1 MAGQPPPWAYTAVLL
16 CALSLSGAIEI
27 PMDRESPVR
36 LESAD
41 WGRGVSGVGR
51 GGESEDP
58 SEKAGTAEAV
68 ASGFRAGFPP
78 EDQPGR
84 AHAWEPGTWS
94 RWAMSQGRGCAEPR
108 PGAC

>member
-16 CALSLSGAIEI
+16 CALSLGGAIEI

-41 WGRGVSGVGR
+41 WGRGVSGAGR

-58 SEKAGTAEAV
+58 SEKAATAEAV
-68 ASGFRAGFPP
+68 ASGFRAGFLP
-78 EDQPGR
+78 EDQPR
-84 AHAWEPGTWS
+84 ASSCLGTWDLELLS
-94 RWAMSQGRGCAEPR
+94 HVSGPR
-108 PGAC
+108 LC